1 MRGSLAN
8 STAGAWETA
17 LHCHRDGLQFAVM
30 NRRDEVL
37 VKHRKAILAAAKRS
51 KARSIALVG
60 SVAREEDTVES
71 DYDFLVDFK
80 KGVTLFDI
88 GGLQADLEDLLGCSV
103 DVVPRSCVRE
113 TCREMFEDA
122 VQL

>member
-1 MRGSLAN
+1 
-8 STAGAWETA
+8 
-17 LHCHRDGLQFAVM
+17 M

-51 KARSIALVG
+51 KAHSIALVG

-103 DVVPRSCVRE
+103 DIVPRSCVRE

-122 VQL
+122 IQL